1 MEKVQ
6 EQLPLKATKEE
17 LADLEARM
25 MQRLQEMFDQLRQM
39 FPDKEALKKKLAAM
53 EKNVRFIFHALTLYQ
68 IIMNKQNQIHLFSI
82 KCD

>member
-1 MEKVQ
+1 MGQVK
-6 EQLPLKATKEE
+6 EQLPHKATKEE

-53 EKNVRFIFHALTLYQ
+53 EKNVRFITLTFHHISLNSNCQLL
-68 IIMNKQNQIHLFSI
+68 NFWSFL
-82 KCD
+82 C

>member
-1 MEKVQ
+1 MGKVQ

-53 EKNVRFIFHALTLYQ
+53 EKNVRSITLTFHHISLNSNCQLL
-68 IIMNKQNQIHLFSI
+68 NFWSFL
-82 KCD
+82 C